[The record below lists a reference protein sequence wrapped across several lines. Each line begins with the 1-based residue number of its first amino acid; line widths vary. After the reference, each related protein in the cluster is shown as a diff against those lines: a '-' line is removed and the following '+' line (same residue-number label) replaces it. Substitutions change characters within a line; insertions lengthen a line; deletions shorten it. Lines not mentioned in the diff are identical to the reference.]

1 MFGLFKRNQPES
13 IKNEPDAEDSSDAED
28 SADAVAAMFIKAKCD
43 AGRLVVGLMLDPA
56 EDRAEQIGH
65 YKNIRNECMEHVEKV
80 QDEFYRGFALNHI
93 IAMCVAAGDISVARA
108 LLVAV
113 QDDFLRE
120 RIFESSPVL
129 RDT

>member
-13 IKNEPDAEDSSDAED
+13 IKNETDAED

-65 YKNIRNECMEHVEKV
+65 YKNIRNECMEHVEKI

-113 QDDFLRE
+113 QDEFLRE

-129 RDT
+129 RDY